1 MYKTVS
7 KNIQRGREREKVK
20 PLREADPRDVPQG
33 EDDNSLKV
41 QRQRQQKAERQRCIP
56 IISNAV
62 KTGVRLR
69 ELVPARLRQEIAQAG
84 GPSAWLKR
92 FYLKQGRQSRQPEP
106 KPERRKDRRPYATL
120 LNSPF
125 ETNRRRH

>member
-20 PLREADPRDVPQG
+20 PLQEAGLRDVPQEEG
-33 EDDNSLKV
+33 ISLKA
-41 QRQRQQKAERQRCIP
+41 QRRRQQKAERQRCIP

-69 ELVPARLRQEIAQAG
+69 GLVPAWLRQEIAQAG
-84 GPSAWLKR
+84 GPSAWLQR
-92 FYLKQGRQSRQPEP
+92 FYLKQGRQSGSQEP
-106 KPERRKDRRPYATL
+106 KSERRKGRRPYVTL

-125 ETNRRRH
+125 ETNRSRH